1 MSANLPACHQD
12 SPQHAAYVARVEEL
26 EAEGCDTSDAQGIA
40 DMEFSRLL
48 TQPKKTTKPTHKMKI
63 TDINEIKSANSK
75 FKPDADGAYAT
86 CRSLPGQYAQENQQE
101 WAERG
106 TIDGKAA
113 KVFYLFENS
122 EAEVE
127 DGADMPFDA
136 DHITHIEIEEEA

>member
-1 MSANLPACHQD
+1 
-12 SPQHAAYVARVEEL
+12 
-26 EAEGCDTSDAQGIA
+26 
-40 DMEFSRLL
+40 
-48 TQPKKTTKPTHKMKI
+48 MKI
-63 TDINEIKSANSK
+63 TDTNEIQSANAK
-75 FKPDADGAYAT
+75 FKPSVDGAYAT

-136 DHITHIEIEEEA
+136 DHITHIEIEEEEA